1 MRPGNQRKENPPK
14 PVVLCILDGWG
25 IGEPVSTNAIHVAK
39 TPNLDK
45 LESGYPTAVL
55 DAAGEAVGLPAGQM
69 GNSEVGH
76 LNIGA
81 GRIVYQDIT
90 RISKAIQD
98 GSFFEN
104 GVLLRAISK
113 AKKSGGAVHLIG
125 LLSDGGVH
133 SSWDHIIA
141 LLKLAKEKRVER
153 LYFHAFLDGRDVPP
167 RSALKYVDLLEG
179 EMAKLGIGSIAT
191 VSGRYYAMDRDRRW
205 DRTKLAF
212 DALVYGKGDRAP
224 DARSAIL
231 RSYDSGVTDEFVRPA
246 VIAREGEA
254 PATIKSGDSVI
265 FFNFRNDR
273 TRQLT
278 RAITQEEFREFDR
291 GPKRPRVF
299 FVCMTLYDPAFNLP
313 VAFPKPE
320 ITNTLSDVLAANGR
334 RQLHIAETEK
344 YAHVTFFFN
353 GQVEEPKPGEERVLV
368 PSPKVATYDMKPEMS
383 AYEITD
389 RVVDAIASTKFDF
402 VVMNYA
408 NCDMVGHTGKLE
420 AAIRAV
426 EAVDECIGRVVHASL
441 RAGGV
446 VLVTGDHGNA
456 DRMVDLQTGQPHTAH
471 TTDPVPFIAVCPGRR
486 TMRKKGLLCDVAPT
500 VLDIMGLAKPPEM
513 TGESMFEI

>member
-1 MRPGNQRKENPPK
+1 MRPENQRNENPPR

-25 IGEPVSTNAIHVAK
+25 IGERDSTNAIHAAR

-45 LESGYPTAVL
+45 LEREYPTAVL

-90 RISKAIQD
+90 RISKAIED
-98 GSFFEN
+98 GSFFKN
-104 GVLLRAISK
+104 DVLLDAMNK
-113 AKKSGGAVHLIG
+113 AKKAGSALHLMG

-141 LLKLAKEKRVER
+141 LLRMAKDNRIDR

-167 RSALKYVDLLEG
+167 QSALKYVDLLES
-179 EMAKLGIGSIAT
+179 EMAKLKVGSIAT
-191 VSGRYYAMDRDRRW
+191 ISGRYYAMDRDRRW
-205 DRTKLAF
+205 ERTKLAF
-212 DALVYGKGDRAP
+212 DALVYGKGEVAP
-224 DARSAIL
+224 DARSAVL
-231 RSYDSGVTDEFVRPA
+231 RSYEKGVSDEFVKPT
-246 VIAREGEA
+246 VIARNGE
-254 PATIKSGDSVI
+254 PIGTIKTGDSVV

-278 RAITQEEFREFDR
+278 RAITQDDFQEFDR
-291 GPKRPRVF
+291 GPSRPRVF
-299 FVCMTLYDPAFNLP
+299 FVCVTLYDPAFNLP
-313 VAFPKPE
+313 VAFPKPD
-320 ITNTLSDVLAANGR
+320 IANTLADVLAANGR
-334 RQLHIAETEK
+334 TQLHIAETEK

-353 GQVEEPKPGEERVLV
+353 GQVEKPKPGEERILV

-389 RVVDAIASTKFDF
+389 QVVEAIESSRFDF
-402 VVMNYA
+402 IVMNFA

-441 RAGGV
+441 RSGGV
-446 VLVTGDHGNA
+446 VLVTADHGNA

-486 TMRKKGLLCDVAPT
+486 ALRRNGLLCDIAPT
-500 VLDIMGLAKPPEM
+500 VLDLMEIPKSPEM
-513 TGESMFEI
+513 TGESLFKI